1 MKKKYKNELIKS
13 MEMLSKK
20 KKTVFLGQSVMFS
33 GNAIYNTLI
42 KVPKKKK
49 IEMPVFEDVQMGLSM
64 GMALNGYVPISCFP
78 RFDFLILACNQLLNH
93 LDKIQRMSK
102 NQFLPKVIIR
112 TSIGSKK
119 PLDGGPQHTQDYTTI
134 FKKVL
139 TEVEVIYLDD
149 PNKIYSQFKYMINPK
164 IKKSFLVIENGDFY
178 NDK

>member
-1 MKKKYKNELIKS
+1 
-13 MEMLSKK
+13 MLSKK
-20 KKTVFLGQSVMFS
+20 KKTVFLGQSVMYS

-49 IEMPVFEDVQMGLSM
+49 IEMPVFEDVQMGLSL

-93 LDKIQRMSK
+93 LDKIQKMSK

-139 TEVEVIYLDD
+139 TEVEVIYLND

-164 IKKSFLVIENGDFY
+164 VKKSFLVIENGDFY

>member
-1 MKKKYKNELIKS
+1 

-20 KKTVFLGQSVMFS
+20 KKTVFLGQSVMYS
-33 GNAIYNTLI
+33 GNAIYNTLV

-49 IEMPVFEDVQMGLSM
+49 IEMPVFEDVQMGLSL

-93 LDKIQRMSK
+93 LDKIQKMSK

-139 TEVEVIYLDD
+139 TEVEVIYLND

-164 IKKSFLVIENGDFY
+164 VKKSFLVIENGDFY